1 MSDELSLTRGYNLLR
16 MNADTENRDATFTL
30 SGREYEL
37 LEGVFAPTLCPS
49 TEIYA
54 DWLPY
59 PEGGSFLEIGAGA
72 GVISVTAALSG
83 CARVTALDINER
95 AVENTGRNVARHG
108 VADRVRVLHSDMYSA
123 LDPHTRFD
131 LVFWSSS
138 FIEPSTGFA
147 HETPLHHAIFDPGY
161 AMHKEFLRS
170 AAGHLEPGG
179 RLLLGYSNMGNRK
192 LLAEVAD
199 SAGLRFEQLHAAPHP
214 QLADVEYQLLEFHA
228 ADRPGS

>member
-54 DWLPY
+54 GWLPY

-123 LDPHTRFD
+123 LDPHARFD

-192 LLAEVAD
+192 LLAEAAD